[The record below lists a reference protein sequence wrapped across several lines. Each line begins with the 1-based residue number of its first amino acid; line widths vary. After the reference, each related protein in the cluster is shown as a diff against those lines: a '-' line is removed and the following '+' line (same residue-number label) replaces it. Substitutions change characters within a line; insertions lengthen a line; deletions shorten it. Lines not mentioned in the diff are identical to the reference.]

1 MFRLLETYLRT
12 QNTFRS
18 IPILSEKPPK
28 MCPISG
34 FGAIF
39 QTKTG
44 CTFKQ
49 QLILKLIRTDIVLK
63 VSGDPH
69 STNETLTLQL
79 SIT

>member
-1 MFRLLETYLRT
+1 MFRLLKRYLRT

-44 CTFKQ
+44 CTFKH
-49 QLILKLIRTDIVLK
+49 RTCKTSRRHLALHGLGAHGFTQNVQD
-63 VSGDPH
+63 
-69 STNETLTLQL
+69 
-79 SIT
+79 